1 MAAFNNGFP
10 VTYPQMYPTYNPFQA
25 PQPMPQPVPQHQ
37 QQSRMVEV
45 IPVANEG
52 AVVDFPVP
60 VGVTQEFVAQDDS
73 FVAFKSNGVNGQSDI
88 VYYDRRPPAPP
99 APAFDPAAFVRRDEI
114 DGMIAA
120 AMAAQAA
127 PKRAS
132 KKEDE

>member
-10 VTYPQMYPTYNPFQA
+10 VTYQQMYPAYGPFQV
-25 PQPMPQPVPQHQ
+25 PQPMSQPAPQHQ
-37 QQSRMVEV
+37 QSRTVEV
-45 IPVANEG
+45 IPVANEN

-99 APAFDPAAFVRRDEI
+99 TPAFDPSVFVRKDEI
-114 DGMIAA
+114 KDIVASMIVHTS
-120 AMAAQAA
+120 
-127 PKRAS
+127 PKKS
-132 KKEDE
+132 DKKEGE

>member
-10 VTYPQMYPTYNPFQA
+10 VTYPQMYAGYNPFQA
-25 PQPMPQPVPQHQ
+25 PQPAPQPAPQ

-45 IPVANEG
+45 IPVANES

-60 VGVTQEFVAQDDS
+60 VGVTQEFMAQDDS
-73 FVAFKSNGVNGQSDI
+73 FVAFKSNGVNGQSGI

-99 APAFDPAAFVRRDEI
+99 APTFDPAAFVRRDEI

-120 AMAAQAA
+120 AMAAQT
-127 PKRAS
+127 AS
-132 KKEDE
+132 KRTAKKENE

>member
-10 VTYPQMYPTYNPFQA
+10 VTYPQTYPTYNPFQV
-25 PQPMPQPVPQHQ
+25 PQPIPQLVPQHQ
-37 QQSRMVEV
+37 QSRTVEV
-45 IPVANEG
+45 IPVANES

-99 APAFDPAAFVRRDEI
+99 TPAFDPAVFVRRDEI

-127 PKRAS
+127 PKRVA

>member
-1 MAAFNNGFP
+1 MATFNNGFP
-10 VTYPQMYPTYNPFQA
+10 VTYQQMYPAYNLYQA
-25 PQPMPQPVPQHQ
+25 PQLMSQPIPQHQ

-45 IPVANEG
+45 IPVANES

-88 VYYDRRPPAPP
+88 IYYDRRPPAPP
-99 APAFDPAAFVRRDEI
+99 TPTFDPAAFVRRDEI

-120 AMAAQAA
+120 AMAAQTA
-127 PKRAS
+127 PKRAA